1 MSGHLNEEQ
10 LVLHHYGEATEA
22 AAIEEHLASCERCRA
37 GYQALGRV
45 LAAVDAAPLPERG
58 EAYGSEVW
66 ERLRPLLAATPSR
79 AGIGAPASRPAS
91 PPREKSRPGGR
102 RSNAGLAGWLQP
114 RRWAAAAALAI
125 LLAAAFLAGRFWPR
139 QQQEPSAAA
148 IPTEIRERILLV
160 AVSDHLERSQMV
172 LVELANTE
180 AKGTV
185 DISTERQWAR
195 DLVGD
200 NRLYRQ
206 AAARA
211 GKQGMANVLE
221 ELERVLLEI
230 AHSPAQ
236 LGPADREEI
245 RRRIEAQG
253 ILFKIRVVGSQLQ
266 EKGI

>member
-1 MSGHLNEEQ
+1 
-10 LVLHHYGEATEA
+10 
-22 AAIEEHLASCERCRA
+22 
-37 GYQALGRV
+37 
-45 LAAVDAAPLPERG
+45 
-58 EAYGSEVW
+58 
-66 ERLRPLLAATPSR
+66 
-79 AGIGAPASRPAS
+79 
-91 PPREKSRPGGR
+91 
-102 RSNAGLAGWLQP
+102 
-114 RRWAAAAALAI
+114 
-125 LLAAAFLAGRFWPR
+125 
-139 QQQEPSAAA
+139 
-148 IPTEIRERILLV
+148 
-160 AVSDHLERSQMV
+160 MV